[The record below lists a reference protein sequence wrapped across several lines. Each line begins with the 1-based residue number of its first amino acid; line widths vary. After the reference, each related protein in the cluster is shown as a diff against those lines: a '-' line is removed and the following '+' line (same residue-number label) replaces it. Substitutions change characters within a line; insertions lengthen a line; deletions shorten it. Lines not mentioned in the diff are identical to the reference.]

1 MSEIGHSLWRG
12 LNVGFT
18 IIGTTIGAG
27 FASGR
32 EIWEFFGSYGP
43 DSLKS
48 LGLAMFLFV
57 LTSMIILWIGKK
69 QRTDNYYDLLEHLL
83 GKRMGKVFDWIT
95 LFYLLSMSVI
105 MFAGSGA
112 TFAQWQFPFVVGV
125 SAIAITV
132 YIVVLFD
139 VKGLMMMNAI
149 IVPILISILLYVSL
163 QFIQGFEGS
172 IATETS
178 GKQPV
183 WPSGMI
189 YASLNILPLLGVL
202 STLGRQMR
210 NSLEIIV
217 AGVVCMVGLG
227 AVAYLMND
235 ALMKVGNEVHLY
247 EIPLFSLLTS
257 YPVEMILVV
266 SLILWLAILTTA
278 ISGIY
283 GIVLRLKQVL
293 KIPVW
298 LLAAGLILMIIPLSY
313 LGFSTLVKLI
323 YPIYGMINLFVLAL
337 LLLYPFVRD
346 QHPRPPSTGAS

>member
-1 MSEIGHSLWRG
+1 MTEYGRSLWRG

-43 DSLKS
+43 ASLNS
-48 LGLAMFLFV
+48 LGLAMILFV
-57 LTSMIILWIGKK
+57 FTSMIILWIGKN
-69 QRTDNYYDLLEHLL
+69 QRTGNYYDLLEHLL
-83 GKRMGKVFDWIT
+83 GKGMGKVFDWIT

-112 TFAQWQFPFVVGV
+112 TFAQWHLPFMIGV
-125 SAIAITV
+125 TAIAITV

-139 VKGLMMMNAI
+139 VKGLMMMNTV
-149 IVPILISILLYVSL
+149 IVPILVSILLYVSL
-163 QFIQGFEGS
+163 QFIRGFDGTP
-172 IATETS
+172 ATETF

-183 WPSGMI
+183 WPSGVI

-210 NSLEIIV
+210 SNLEIVV
-217 AGVVCMVGLG
+217 AGVVCLVGLG

-235 ALMKVGNEVHLY
+235 ALLKVGNEVHLY

-257 YPVEMILVV
+257 YPVEMILIV

-283 GIVLRLKQVL
+283 GIILRLKQVL
-293 KIPVW
+293 RIPVW
-298 LLAAGLILMIIPLSY
+298 LLTAGLIVMIIPLSY

-337 LLLYPFVRD
+337 LLLYPFARD
-346 QHPRPPSTGAS
+346 RHPRPPSAGTS